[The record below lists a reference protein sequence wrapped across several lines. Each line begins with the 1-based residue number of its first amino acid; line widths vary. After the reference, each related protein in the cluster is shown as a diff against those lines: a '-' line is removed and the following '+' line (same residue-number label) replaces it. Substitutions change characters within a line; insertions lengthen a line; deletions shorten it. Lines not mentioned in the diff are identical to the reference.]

1 MLKHLFLTAFTTTF
15 LFSSSSINDETLKQV
30 TDKNQTDIKEINV
43 QKPIEFP
50 FISRSAPN
58 LYIDDTPMEF
68 VYKEKLGDQTNLFQR
83 YAQFFLITK
92 AKGNQQL
99 VEDILENESDF
110 LKYYEAILR
119 GLNYYFGENKLL
131 ALDMFERVYDKTYSR
146 LLNSFEGMMLQ
157 DIFLREKVFDKAN
170 LVSDEYCFVLL
181 RLTDRKACLANAALL
196 AGIKEESQYTQLLL
210 ELGKFEDKKIIEYIE
225 DQIKIIKN
233 NLKKEIK

>member
-1 MLKHLFLTAFTTTF
+1 MLKHFFFIAFTTT
-15 LFSSSSINDETLKQV
+15 LIFSSSIGNETLKQV
-30 TDKNQTDIKEINV
+30 TDENQTYTKETNIP
-43 QKPIEFP
+43 KPIEFP

-58 LYIDDTPMEF
+58 VYINDTPMEF
-68 VYKEKLGDQTNLFQR
+68 VYKEKLGSQTNLFQR

-119 GLNYYFGENKLL
+119 GLNYYFGENIL

-157 DIFLREKVFDKAN
+157 DILLRERVFDKADLISN
-170 LVSDEYCFVLL
+170 EYCFVLL

-225 DQIKIIKN
+225 DQVKIIK
-233 NLKKEIK
+233 K

>member
-1 MLKHLFLTAFTTTF
+1 MLKHFFFTAFTATF
-15 LFSSSSINDETLKQV
+15 LFSSSFVGNEALEQITDE
-30 TDKNQTDIKEINV
+30 NQTHTKEINI

-68 VYKEKLGDQTNLFQR
+68 VYKEKLGAQTNLFQR

-119 GLNYYFGENKLL
+119 GLNYYFGENKTL

-157 DIFLREKVFDKAN
+157 DILLRERVFDKAD

-181 RLTDRKACLANAALL
+181 RLTDRKACLANATLL
-196 AGIKEESQYTQLLL
+196 AGIKGEPQYTQLLL
-210 ELGKFEDKKIIEYIE
+210 ELGKFEDKKLIEYIE
-225 DQIKIIKN
+225 DQIKIIK
-233 NLKKEIK
+233 K

>member
-1 MLKHLFLTAFTTTF
+1 MLKHFFFPAFTATF
-15 LFSSSSINDETLKQV
+15 LLSSSIGNEILEQV
-30 TDKNQTDIKEINV
+30 TDENQTDTKEINI
-43 QKPIEFP
+43 QKPIGFS

-58 LYIDDTPMEF
+58 VYINDTPMEF
-68 VYKEKLGDQTNLFQR
+68 VYKEKLGSQTNLFQR